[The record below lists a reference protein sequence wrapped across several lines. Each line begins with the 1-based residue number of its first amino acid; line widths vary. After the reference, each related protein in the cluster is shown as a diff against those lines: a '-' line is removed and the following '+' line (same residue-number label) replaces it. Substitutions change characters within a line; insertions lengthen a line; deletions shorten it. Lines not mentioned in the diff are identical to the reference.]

1 MMQVWAITDI
11 GLVRRQNQDAYGSV
25 HKDEQTI
32 AVVCDGMGGSKGGE
46 VASKLAVDRFL
57 STVASALR
65 AGMTP
70 EQIRERDERVMKKT
84 GGLLDVSPS
93 GPEVLLVDARAVPGT
108 AADQVVEVFGRAAKM
123 RVRAA
128 KIARG
133 PETAL
138 AMAQKQL
145 AENGALMVVLVADE
159 KTAPALA
166 VYPEERVAVVN
177 ADRLGEGVP
186 APAKEVRIIKE
197 LWRGLGMIGGA
208 GYSTQDNCVMQP
220 VFSLKELDE
229 TKFQVMQPINYPK
242 MYKMF
247 NKFGVKRAR
256 RIPYRLAVREG
267 WANAPTNDY
276 QKAIWDEEMAKK
288 KEAANK

>member
-1 MMQVWAITDI
+1 MRSMVFAF
-11 GLVRRQNQDAYGSV
+11 
-25 HKDEQTI
+25 
-32 AVVCDGMGGSKGGE
+32 AV
-46 VASKLAVDRFL
+46 
-57 STVASALR
+57 
-65 AGMTP
+65 AGMCASVALAQGPAPTVPNLPAGEKPKVIVPPKPEAKPVTLPIPTKKEWTP

-84 GGLLDVSPS
+84 GGLLDVAPS
-93 GPEVLLVDARAVPGT
+93 GPEVLLVDTRTMPGT
-108 AADQVVEVFGRAAKM
+108 AAGQVAEVFGRAAKM
-123 RVRAA
+123 RVRATNV
-128 KIARG
+128 ARS
-133 PETAL
+133 PDTAL
-138 AMAQKQL
+138 ALAQKL
-145 AENGALMVVLVADE
+145 LNDNRALMVLLVAEE

-177 ADRLGEGVP
+177 ADRLGEGVE
-186 APAKEVRIIKE
+186 APAKEIRIIKE

-208 GYSTQDNCVMQP
+208 GYSAQDNCVMQP

-247 NKFGVKRAR
+247 NKFGVKRSR

-276 QKAIWDEEMAKK
+276 QKAIWEEEKAKMK
-288 KEAANK
+288 DAANK